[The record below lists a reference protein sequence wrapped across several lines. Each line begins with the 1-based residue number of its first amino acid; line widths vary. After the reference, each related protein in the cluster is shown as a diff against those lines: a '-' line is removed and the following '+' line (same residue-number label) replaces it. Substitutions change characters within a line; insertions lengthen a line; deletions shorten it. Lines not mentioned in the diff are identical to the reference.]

1 MAKTVTLKATTVLG
15 KDFTIMDS
23 MGNIKKIN
31 EGIKQIYKRIDALD
45 QKKETVLFAE
55 YNEVITD
62 EVVKQVAKLLDLSKD
77 DAKKLEDMSYNDLFT
92 FYSTAVNE
100 FTGMTTPSV
109 REMQKRQEQAMQAL
123 SAEDPKQD
131 SED

>member
-23 MGNIKKIN
+23 MENIKKIN

-62 EVVKQVAKLLDLSKD
+62 EVIKQVAKLLDLSKD

>member
-23 MGNIKKIN
+23 MENIKKIN

>member
-1 MAKTVTLKATTVLG
+1 MAKTVTLKATNVLG

-62 EVVKQVAKLLDLSKD
+62 EVVKQVAKLLGLSKD

-123 SAEDPKQD
+123 SAEDPKQN

>member
-62 EVVKQVAKLLDLSKD
+62 EVVKQIAKLLDLSKD

>member
-23 MGNIKKIN
+23 MENIKKIN
-31 EGIKQIYKRIDALD
+31 EGIKQIYKRIDTLD
-45 QKKETVLFAE
+45 QKKDSVLFAE

-62 EVVKQVAKLLDLSKD
+62 EIVKQVAKLLDLSKD

-123 SAEDPKQD
+123 SAEDPKQN

>member
-62 EVVKQVAKLLDLSKD
+62 EVVKQVAKLLNLSKD

-123 SAEDPKQD
+123 SAEDPKQN

>member
-1 MAKTVTLKATTVLG
+1 MAKTVTLKATNVLG

-31 EGIKQIYKRIDALD
+31 EGIKQIYKRIDDLD

-62 EVVKQVAKLLDLSKD
+62 EVIKQVAKLLDLSKD

-123 SAEDPKQD
+123 SAEDPKQN

>member
-1 MAKTVTLKATTVLG
+1 MAKTVTLKATNVLS

-31 EGIKQIYKRIDALD
+31 EGIKQIYKRIDDLD

-62 EVVKQVAKLLDLSKD
+62 EVVKQVAKLLNLSKD

-92 FYSTAVNE
+92 FYSTAVSE

-109 REMQKRQEQAMQAL
+109 RQMQKNQEKAMQAL
-123 SAEDPKQD
+123 NNEDPKQS
-131 SED
+131 SEN

>member
-92 FYSTAVNE
+92 FYSTTVNE

-109 REMQKRQEQAMQAL
+109 RKMQKRQEQAMQAL

>member
-62 EVVKQVAKLLDLSKD
+62 EVVKQVAKLLGLSKD

-123 SAEDPKQD
+123 SAEGPKQD
-131 SED
+131 SEG

>member
-62 EVVKQVAKLLDLSKD
+62 EVVKQVAKLLGLSKD

-123 SAEDPKQD
+123 SAEGPKQD

>member
-23 MGNIKKIN
+23 MANIKKIN
-31 EGIKQIYKRIDALD
+31 EGIKQIYKRIDTLD

>member
-23 MGNIKKIN
+23 MENIKKIN
-31 EGIKQIYKRIDALD
+31 EGIKQIYKRIDTLD
-45 QKKETVLFAE
+45 QKKDSVLFAE

-123 SAEDPKQD
+123 SAEDPKQN

>member
-123 SAEDPKQD
+123 SAEDPKQN

>member
-62 EVVKQVAKLLDLSKD
+62 EVVKQVAKLLNLSKD

-92 FYSTAVNE
+92 FYSTSVSE

-109 REMQKRQEQAMQAL
+109 RQMQKRQEQAMQAL

>member
-62 EVVKQVAKLLDLSKD
+62 EVIKQVAKLLDLSKD

-123 SAEDPKQD
+123 SAEDPKQN

>member
-23 MGNIKKIN
+23 MENIKKIN

-62 EVVKQVAKLLDLSKD
+62 EVVKQVAKLLGLSKD

-100 FTGMTTPSV
+100 YADRKSV
-109 REMQKRQEQAMQAL
+109 V
-123 SAEDPKQD
+123 
-131 SED
+131 

>member
-131 SED
+131 FED

>member
-62 EVVKQVAKLLDLSKD
+62 EVIKQVAKLLDLSKD

>member
-31 EGIKQIYKRIDALD
+31 EGIKQIYKRIDTLD

>member
-31 EGIKQIYKRIDALD
+31 EGIKQIFKRIDALD

>member
-55 YNEVITD
+55 YSEVITD

-123 SAEDPKQD
+123 SAEGPKQD
-131 SED
+131 SEG

>member
-92 FYSTAVNE
+92 FYSTTVNE

>member
-109 REMQKRQEQAMQAL
+109 REMQKRQERAMQAL

>member
-1 MAKTVTLKATTVLG
+1 MAKTVTLKATNVLS

-62 EVVKQVAKLLDLSKD
+62 EVVKQVAKLLNLSKD

-109 REMQKRQEQAMQAL
+109 RQMQKNQEKAMQAL
-123 SAEDPKQD
+123 NNEDPKQS
-131 SED
+131 SEN

>member
-62 EVVKQVAKLLDLSKD
+62 EVVKQVAKLLGLSKD

-123 SAEDPKQD
+123 SAEDPKQN

>member
-1 MAKTVTLKATTVLG
+1 MAKTVTLKATNVLS

-62 EVVKQVAKLLDLSKD
+62 EVVKQVAKLLEIGRASC
-77 DAKKLEDMSYNDLFT
+77 
-92 FYSTAVNE
+92 
-100 FTGMTTPSV
+100 
-109 REMQKRQEQAMQAL
+109 RERV
-123 SAEDPKQD
+123 
-131 SED
+131 

>member
-23 MGNIKKIN
+23 MENIKKIN

-62 EVVKQVAKLLDLSKD
+62 EVVKQVAKLLGLSKD

-123 SAEDPKQD
+123 SAEDPKQN

>member
-1 MAKTVTLKATTVLG
+1 MAKTVTLKATNVLG

-62 EVVKQVAKLLDLSKD
+62 EVVKQVAKLLNLSKD

-92 FYSTAVNE
+92 FYSTAVSE
-100 FTGMTTPSV
+100 FTGMNTPSV
-109 REMQKRQEQAMQAL
+109 RKMQEDQEKAMQAL
-123 SAEDPKQD
+123 NNEDPKQS
-131 SED
+131 SEN